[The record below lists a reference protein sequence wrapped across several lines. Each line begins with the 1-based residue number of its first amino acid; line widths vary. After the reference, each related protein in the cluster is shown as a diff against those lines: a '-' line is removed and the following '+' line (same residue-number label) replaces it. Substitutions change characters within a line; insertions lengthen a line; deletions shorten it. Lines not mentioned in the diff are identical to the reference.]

1 MMLTR
6 VAGCLYWLGRYLE
19 RAENVVRLA
28 LVATELAL
36 ELEGLDDEMVQQEWD
51 TVQAALPGSK
61 PSPEMVRADIVQR
74 LQLWVL
80 DDLNPM
86 SVAYSTAAARENS
99 RTVGEALTREVVLS
113 LNEVHS
119 QINAMSRRPATDANR
134 ALAQATAIHQSL
146 MTTLGAVENT
156 LSRDEG
162 WNHLKTGEAMERTQ
176 RALFILRAKLEGLH
190 LRDRDRDAAIA
201 LAGWRSLLK
210 SVASLENFRQ
220 KFGARLEPKRIVSF
234 LIFDSQAP
242 RSVHTGVRRMS
253 NYLNNMPGRGP
264 GLASARRSAGRL
276 AARLDFD
283 EDAIMDQPSLIP
295 FLEECLLQLTDIHES
310 MGRPNRE

>member
-1 MMLTR
+1 
-6 VAGCLYWLGRYLE
+6 
-19 RAENVVRLA
+19 
-28 LVATELAL
+28 
-36 ELEGLDDEMVQQEWD
+36 
-51 TVQAALPGSK
+51 
-61 PSPEMVRADIVQR
+61 
-74 LQLWVL
+74 
-80 DDLNPM
+80 
-86 SVAYSTAAARENS
+86 
-99 RTVGEALTREVVLS
+99 